1 MWPTSDFE
9 AVVFIVT
16 VAPASGRPTGAG
28 AACIQP
34 TALGTM
40 AQPPGLTTMD
50 RICLAIIASAV
61 PLHLGAASP
70 YVTKIANLMHH
81 ARTVGAFGRNR

>member
-1 MWPTSDFE
+1 M
-9 AVVFIVT
+9 
-16 VAPASGRPTGAG
+16 SGP
-28 AACIQP
+28 I
-34 TALGTM
+34 
-40 AQPPGLTTMD
+40 GLTTMD

-61 PLHLGAASP
+61 PLHLGAASL